1 MSGRE
6 ASVRRPVS
14 RLIAVAR
21 CVAFARPAFT
31 LIELLVVIAII
42 AILASLLLPALSS
55 AKAKALRIACVNNEK
70 QLGLVWMLYSGD
82 HNEQVAANGYGTPD
96 TLGGVKLWVIGDTH
110 LNPPAFTNRDYLL
123 NPDYASFADYLKT
136 PAVYKC
142 PADRSTVDI
151 GGSSFPRTRSYSLNG
166 YVGWEQ
172 PAGFLFLS
180 TRYCTFSKTGDL
192 SVADPASLLTFLD
205 VAPGNICH
213 SAFVIHT
220 GGFPGLYYH
229 LPSTQHGLA
238 GVVSFADGHVEIH
251 KWIDPVTTQLARE
264 KWIPNHIS
272 LQFPNNRDLD
282 WLKEHASVLK

>member
-1 MSGRE
+1 MQSGVKGFQP
-6 ASVRRPVS
+6 AVRGGGTQPGR
-14 RLIAVAR
+14 RAG
-21 CVAFARPAFT
+21 FT

-55 AKAKALRIACVNNEK
+55 AKAKAQRIGRRNVRE
-70 QLGLVWMLYSGD
+70 LV
-82 HNEQVAANGYGTPD
+82 HEPNAKRRPA
-96 TLGGVKLWVIGDTH
+96 VKTD
-110 LNPPAFTNRDYLL
+110 PPAFTNLDYLM
-123 NPDYASFADYLKT
+123 NPDYASFADYVKAA
-136 PAVYKC
+136 AVYKC

-151 GGSSFPRTRSYSLNG
+151 GGTSYPRRRSYSLNG

-180 TRYCTFSKTGDL
+180 TRFWTFSKSGDL
-192 SVADPASLLTFLD
+192 AVADPASLLTFVD

-220 GGFPGLYYH
+220 GGFAGLYYH
-229 LPSTQHGLA
+229 LPSTQHGPA
-238 GVVSFADGHVEIH
+238 GVVSFADGHVETH
-251 KWIDPVTTQLARE
+251 KWIDPTTTQLARE

-282 WLKEHASVLK
+282 WLKEHASVLR